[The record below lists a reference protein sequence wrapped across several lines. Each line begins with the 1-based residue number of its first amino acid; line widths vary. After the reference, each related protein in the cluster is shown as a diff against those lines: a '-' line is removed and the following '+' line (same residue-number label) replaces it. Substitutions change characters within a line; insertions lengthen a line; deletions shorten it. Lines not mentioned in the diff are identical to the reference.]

1 MKRRIKQNVWGNW
14 KGYLGT
20 RQALDFGTDE
30 VSARHWLETGT
41 TGRQIPAQSLAAFGE
56 SASFRSL
63 AAAGKWDWENNR
75 PKEA

>member
-30 VSARHWLETGT
+30 VSAPLARDWHNGT
-41 TGRQIPAQSLAAFGE
+41 PNPRAELGSVWGICQFSEPCGGWQMGLGE
-56 SASFRSL
+56 
-63 AAAGKWDWENNR
+63 
-75 PKEA
+75 